1 MSKQNL
7 IQNAR
12 NIILF
17 SEANNG
23 LHFLYFVI
31 SAEKEREGGGREGGM
46 WEGLGAWSYRIQL
59 GMDLHMEILLS
70 SIEKYVW
77 ILIFNRTKGG
87 KKKCTHV
94 RGTWSPCCTM
104 GKKSK

>member
-46 WEGLGAWSYRIQL
+46 WE
-59 GMDLHMEILLS
+59 E
-70 SIEKYVW
+70 
-77 ILIFNRTKGG
+77 G
-87 KKKCTHV
+87 KKGRRERRREQGGNFV
-94 RGTWSPCCTM
+94 
-104 GKKSK
+104 